1 MAGVLVAL
9 LLVGVAA
16 AVVCLLAS
24 PVMMKAV
31 TAVAG
36 VASCGL
42 AVALVPTLADR
53 DVTAG
58 GYLRVDAVS
67 EVFVLATSLVY
78 AAVAVY
84 AVGYVESEHGG
95 ADMRRYAR
103 RFFVGFN
110 LFGASML
117 AAPIMNGLALLW
129 IAIEVTTVISALL
142 VAIDV
147 SDTATEA
154 AWKYLLIASVGLG
167 IGLLATIVM
176 YYAGAQVF
184 GSSFDLAFNPLIG
197 AGHELPATPVRL
209 AFVFAVAGFGT
220 KVGLAPMHT
229 WLPDAHA
236 EAPTPVS
243 AMLSGA
249 LLTTSFYAVL
259 RYYQIATGALGPGFP
274 RAVLLAFGIFSLL
287 LAALYLLDQH
297 DIKRL
302 FAYSSIEHMGV
313 LAIGMSFA
321 SPLALFGVLLH
332 VIAHAAAK
340 STAFM
345 GAGVIVRKF
354 RTKELAAIRG
364 GLTLLPWSG
373 PLLLAAVL
381 ALSASPPFAI
391 FRSEFAILAGGFADG
406 GNAAAAV
413 TVALV
418 TVAFVGLTLA
428 SVRSLFGEPPRPAP
442 GTDSPL
448 YHPGEPSGWMVAPML
463 AGIGVLVLL
472 GVHLPGE
479 LAEVLHRGAA
489 ELGVIGPGVTQ

>member
-1 MAGVLVAL
+1 MLA
-9 LLVGVAA
+9 VGVAA
-16 AVVCLLAS
+16 ALVCLVA
-24 PVMMKAV
+24 PPAVMKSATV
-31 TAVAG
+31 TAG
-36 VASCGL
+36 VASAGL
-42 AVALVPTLADR
+42 VAALVPTVAHR

-58 GYLRVDAVS
+58 IYLRVDAVS
-67 EVFVLATSLVY
+67 EVFLLATGLVY
-78 AAVAVY
+78 ATVAVY
-84 AVGYVESEHGG
+84 AVGYVEGEHGG
-95 ADMRRYAR
+95 VDVRRYAR
-103 RFFVGFN
+103 RFFVGLN
-110 LFGASML
+110 LFGVSML
-117 AAPIMNGLALLW
+117 AAPLMNGLALLW

-142 VAIDV
+142 VAIDI

-167 IGLLATIVM
+167 IALLATVVM

-184 GSSFDLAFNPLIG
+184 GPSFDLAFHPLIG
-197 AGHELPATPVRL
+197 AGHRLPATPVRL
-209 AFVFAVAGFGT
+209 AFVLAVAGFGT

-259 RYYQIATGALGPGFP
+259 RYYQIAAAALGPGFP

-321 SPLALFGVLLH
+321 SPLAAFGVLLH

-340 STAFM
+340 GNAFM
-345 GAGVIVRKF
+345 GAGVVVRKF
-354 RTKELAAIRG
+354 RSKELAGIRG
-364 GLTLLPWSG
+364 GLTVLPWSG
-373 PLLLAAVL
+373 PLLLASVL
-381 ALSASPPFAI
+381 ALSGSPPFGI

-428 SVRSLFGEPPRPAP
+428 SVRSLFGAAPRPAP
-442 GTDSPL
+442 GTDSAL

-463 AGIGVLVLL
+463 AGIAVLVLL
-472 GVHLPGE
+472 GVHVPGP
-479 LAEVLHRGAA
+479 LADVLHRGAA
-489 ELGVIGPGVTQ
+489 ELGAAR

>member
-1 MAGVLVAL
+1 MSGVLVAL

-16 AVVCLLAS
+16 ALVCLVAS
-24 PVMMKAV
+24 PMVMKAA
-31 TAVAG
+31 TAIAG
-36 VASCGL
+36 VGSCGL
-42 AVALVPTLADR
+42 AVALVPTLASH

-58 GYLRVDAVS
+58 TYLRVDAVS
-67 EVFVLATSLVY
+67 EVFLLATSLVY
-78 AAVAVY
+78 ATVSVY
-84 AVGYVESEHGG
+84 AVGYVESEHGD
-95 ADMRRYAR
+95 ADLQRYLR

-117 AAPIMNGLALLW
+117 AAPLMNGLALLW

-142 VAIDV
+142 VAIDI

-184 GSSFDLAFNPLIG
+184 GSSFDLAFNPLIH
-197 AGHELPATPVRL
+197 AGHRLPATPVRL

-220 KVGLAPMHT
+220 KVGLVPMHT

-249 LLTTSFYAVL
+249 LLATSFYAVL
-259 RYYQIATGALGPGFP
+259 RYYQIASGALGNGFP
-274 RAVLLAFGIFSLL
+274 RDVLLAFGILSLL

-332 VIAHAAAK
+332 VLAHAAAK
-340 STAFM
+340 SNAFM

-354 RTKELAAIRG
+354 RTKELAAVRG

-373 PLLLAAVL
+373 PLLLASVL
-381 ALSASPPFAI
+381 ALSASPPFGL
-391 FRSEFAILAGGFADG
+391 FRSEFSIIAGGFADG
-406 GNAAAAV
+406 GNVAAAITV
-413 TVALV
+413 TLV

-428 SVRSLFGEPPRPAP
+428 SVRSLFGAAPRPAP

-448 YHPGEPSGWMVAPML
+448 YHPGEPSWWMVAPVI
-463 AGIGVLVLL
+463 AGIAVLVLL
-472 GVHLPGE
+472 GVHLPGD
-479 LAEVLHRGAA
+479 LAAVLTRGAA
-489 ELGVIGPGVTQ
+489 ELGAPR